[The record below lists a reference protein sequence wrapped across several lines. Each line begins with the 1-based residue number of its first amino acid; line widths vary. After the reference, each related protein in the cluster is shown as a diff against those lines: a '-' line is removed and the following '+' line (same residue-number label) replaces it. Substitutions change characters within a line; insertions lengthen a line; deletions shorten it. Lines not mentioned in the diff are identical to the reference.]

1 MTLKILNA
9 LNHNKLFPS
18 NVLLIKVVTSPK
30 KTSQNIFQ
38 QIASFDFSTLVV
50 CTYLLINCQMPLS
63 YYVTTW
69 KTWLK
74 NYNGIGEENSKIF
87 VKHVHTGQKDANLR
101 SSNDPDFAPWQYL
114 GRLASLYEGEVSCWQ
129 NNYIFRWP
137 ASGPCVWNFYCCF
150 SVIFFSDGALAVKLF
165 LTDTIIM
172 LT

>member
-1 MTLKILNA
+1 MYFWS
-9 LNHNKLFPS
+9 KLS
-18 NVLLIKVVTSPK
+18 LLQKNIPK
-30 KTSQNIFQ
+30 H
-38 QIASFDFSTLVV
+38 FSTDCFVR
-50 CTYLLINCQMPLS
+50 YLNTRRLYITPHQLPNAIVILCNHLEDLTQKVQRDR
-63 YYVTTW
+63 YE
-69 KTWLK
+69 K
-74 NYNGIGEENSKIF
+74 SKIF
-87 VKHVHTGQKDANLR
+87 VKHEHSDQKDANLR